1 MLTFASDSAT
11 NLHIDN
17 GILRQRRSKSKESA
31 DARRAHLRPGGT
43 DGRLW
48 GLNRNAPAQFRS
60 RSAPGPAKSD
70 HSFTA
75 TACPGSGLDMA
86 TVDVS
91 VTSDL
96 SPEKAWELASDL
108 SRFDE
113 WLTIFGGW
121 KSPVPDEVEVG
132 TSVSSAIKVKGFRNV
147 IHWRV
152 TRYDEP
158 KAIELVGRGK
168 PAVCIALRMCVQEA
182 PGRSNTGGSRASGDV
197 ASGSSADVASGSV
210 FQVIADLTGGLL
222 NTPVGN
228 LVAKVL
234 ESDVRKSVMNL
245 AALR

>member
-1 MLTFASDSAT
+1 MESFVSDRATQMNPLQLACRPATGPFRQPAEESRDGATMISFAPSDS
-11 NLHIDN
+11 
-17 GILRQRRSKSKESA
+17 GSV
-31 DARRAHLRPGGT
+31 
-43 DGRLW
+43 
-48 GLNRNAPAQFRS
+48 
-60 RSAPGPAKSD
+60 KSD
-70 HSFTA
+70 HSFIA
-75 TACPGSGLDMA
+75 TACAGSDVDMA

-91 VTSDL
+91 VSSDL

-121 KSPVPDEVEVG
+121 KSPVPTQVEVG
-132 TSVSSAIKVKGFRNV
+132 TTVSSAIKVKGFRNT

-168 PAVCIALRMCVQEA
+168 PAVCIALRLCVKEL
-182 PGRSNTGGSRASGDV
+182 PEASGSSDNV
-197 ASGSSADVASGSV
+197 ASGSE

-222 NTPVGN
+222 NTRVGN

-234 ESDVRKSVMNL
+234 ESDVRRSVTNL

>member
-1 MLTFASDSAT
+1 MESFVTDAGNRMNPLRSAFT
-11 NLHIDN
+11 PQPGCSGSRLWEP
-17 GILRQRRSKSKESA
+17 RRSA
-31 DARRAHLRPGGT
+31 LD
-43 DGRLW
+43 
-48 GLNRNAPAQFRS
+48 QFRTV
-60 RSAPGPAKSD
+60 RCRAAKSD
-70 HSFTA
+70 HSFIA
-75 TACPGSGLDMA
+75 TACPGSDVDMA

-91 VTSDL
+91 VSSDL

-121 KSPVPDEVEVG
+121 KSPVPTQVEVG
-132 TSVSSAIKVKGFRNV
+132 TTVSSAIKVKGFRNT

-168 PAVCIALRMCVQEA
+168 PAVCIALRLCVKEIR
-182 PGRSNTGGSRASGDV
+182 PGAGSDVGSGSDV
-197 ASGSSADVASGSV
+197 ASGSSPNVASGSE

-222 NTPVGN
+222 NTRVGN

-234 ESDVRKSVMNL
+234 ESDVRRSVMNL